1 MDVMRVWDG
10 DKERGTALDGQAGS
24 AEDAYPGRR
33 RGEERL
39 SSDNFL
45 PIAKRTDG
53 GREVRSGL
61 LLSISYRFFWESAY
75 QGQARTEDAP
85 VHNGTERVL
94 SRTATLHHRT
104 QAGRL
109 HPVEEY
115 LSLLF
120 LLLRNG
126 KRNPTS
132 PTATPC
138 ITHSDS
144 DPRVPPLF

>member
-1 MDVMRVWDG
+1 MRVWDG

-39 SSDNFL
+39 SSERQF
-45 PIAKRTDG
+45 PTYCEKDG
-53 GREVRSGL
+53 RREVRSGL

-94 SRTATLHHRT
+94 SRTATPPPDTGR
-104 QAGRL
+104 QGRL

-115 LSLLF
+115 LSSF
-120 LLLRNG
+120 FS
-126 KRNPTS
+126 T
-132 PTATPC
+132 C
-138 ITHSDS
+138 ES
-144 DPRVPPLF
+144 DPRTTTTSLFLNLSFQEKEIWPRLAALVF